1 MPSVFVVKFLLILI
15 SSMITGVAHS
25 QDILTQQADQQ
36 KQMNQLRYD
45 VDELQRTVDVLKR
58 LIPRQA
64 LSPVEKPDA
73 KFVVR
78 PSKTV
83 EPLTEVQRATI
94 KAEVCKDMGLFFEQV
109 DKALKMS
116 DDSAAQK
123 AMNAAVSSL
132 HKALDRQVPD
142 AGLRKIMDFA
152 EGVAWDTYSSV
163 QFRYSSAGNSDFL
176 EYLQA
181 AKEKF
186 KKRCSEN

>member
-1 MPSVFVVKFLLILI
+1 MFRTCPSIVVLFIL
-15 SSMITGVAHS
+15 SMLFTQNVHS

-36 KQMNQLRYD
+36 KQINQLRYD
-45 VDELQRTVDVLKR
+45 VEELQRTVDVLKR

-78 PSKTV
+78 PQKTA
-83 EPLTEVQRATI
+83 EPLTEAQRATI
-94 KAEVCKDMGLFFEQV
+94 KAEVCKDLGLFFDQV

-123 AMNAAVSSL
+123 AMNNAVSSL
-132 HKALDRQVPD
+132 HKALDRHVPD

-152 EGVAWDTYSSV
+152 EGVAWDTYSAV
-163 QFRYSSAGNSDFL
+163 QFRYSSAGNADFL
-176 EYLQA
+176 EYLEA